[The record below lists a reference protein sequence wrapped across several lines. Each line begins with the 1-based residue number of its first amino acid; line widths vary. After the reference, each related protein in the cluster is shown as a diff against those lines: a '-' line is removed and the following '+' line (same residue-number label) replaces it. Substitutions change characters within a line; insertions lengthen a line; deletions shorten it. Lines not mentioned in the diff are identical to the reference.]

1 MIGVLSDDPE
11 SLADLPDMSDDNKRF
26 LKVFLQYLL
35 DRGWLSTAET
45 TSSVYPIRDP
55 IKVAYCAKF

>member
-1 MIGVLSDDPE
+1 
-11 SLADLPDMSDDNKRF
+11 MSDDNKRF

-45 TSSVYPIRDP
+45 TSRVYPISDP
-55 IKVAYCAKF
+55 IKVSYCAKF